1 MIAILFESE
10 GYDLVCAEHPNN
22 IKRGGVYIYYKE
34 SSPLRVITLLYLNQ
48 AFFLEVANNNNN
60 KIIVSVIYLSP
71 SQNNNEFELFLS
83 SFRQLLND
91 VNKSKTS
98 LYVTTGNFNARSS
111 LHCVKSVQIRSYFWT
126 VFGHFSRSP
135 MVG

>member
-1 MIAILFESE
+1 MISYESE

-48 AFFLEVANNNNN
+48 AFFLEVANNNN

-71 SQNNNEFELFLS
+71 SQNNNEFELF
-83 SFRQLLND
+83 
-91 VNKSKTS
+91 
-98 LYVTTGNFNARSS
+98 
-111 LHCVKSVQIRSYFWT
+111 
-126 VFGHFSRSP
+126 
-135 MVG
+135 

>member
-1 MIAILFESE
+1 MFESE
-10 GYDLVCAEHPNN
+10 EYDLVCAEHPNN

-98 LYVTTGNFNARSS
+98 LYVITGNFNTA
-111 LHCVKSVQIRSYFWT
+111 
-126 VFGHFSRSP
+126 
-135 MVG
+135 